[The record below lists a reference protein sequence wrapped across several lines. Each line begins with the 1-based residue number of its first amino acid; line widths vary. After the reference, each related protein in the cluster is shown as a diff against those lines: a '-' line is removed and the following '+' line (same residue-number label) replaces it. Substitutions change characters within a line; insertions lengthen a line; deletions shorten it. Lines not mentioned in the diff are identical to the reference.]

1 MSELLRVFPEIREN
15 EVLAPYTTFRVGGTA
30 RYFLVVKDR
39 EALQKA
45 LQIAKNERLPVFMLG
60 GGSNVLVSSKGFSGL
75 VIKNE
80 MNALRVEGTKII
92 AESGTVLAQVVK
104 AAKDNGLLG
113 IAALHGVPG
122 TFGGAVR
129 GNAGVPN
136 CETGNFLT
144 SAVLLDEN
152 LEFKTVDRDYFEY
165 AYRYSKLKQ
174 NKEII
179 VEATIELAPGG
190 DSTEIFA
197 EMQTM
202 LKNRKAKQPWGS
214 SGGSYFKNPSKEH
227 SAGYVIEQ
235 VGGKGNKV
243 GGAQISE
250 KHANFMINAGGATSD
265 DIRNLAHEMKKKVKE
280 KFGFDLHEE
289 VEFIEE

>member
-1 MSELLRVFPEIREN
+1 MSELLKQFPSLREHEI
-15 EVLAPYTTFRVGGTA
+15 LAPYTTFRVGGSA

-39 EALQKA
+39 ESLQRALK
-45 LQIAKNERLPVFMLG
+45 IARDEDISVFMLG
-60 GGSNVLVSSKGFSGL
+60 GGSNVLVSSNGFNGL

-80 MNALRVEGTKII
+80 MNALRVDGATIT
-92 AESGTVLAQVVK
+92 AESGTILAVVVK

-136 CETGNFLT
+136 CETGSFLT
-144 SAVLLDEN
+144 SAILLDEH
-152 LEFKTVDRDYFEY
+152 LEFKTVDRDYFQY
-165 AYRYSKLKQ
+165 AYRYSKLKD

-179 VEATIELAPGG
+179 VEATIELTPGG
-190 DSTEIFA
+190 DPAEIFA
-197 EMQTM
+197 EMQAM

-227 SAGYVIEQ
+227 SAGFVVEQ
-235 VGGKGNKV
+235 VGGKGVKV

-250 KHANFMINAGGATSD
+250 KHANFMLNAGGATSD
-265 DIRNLAHEMKKKVKE
+265 DIKNLAQQMKMRVKE
-280 KFGFDLHEE
+280 KFGLELHEE